1 MEIKANF
8 LLIGLFTL
16 AGLGAVLA
24 AFLWLGALRID
35 RDMTRYGILF
45 RDVSG
50 LSEAG
55 QVVFNGLPVGRV
67 TSLRLHDPDP
77 SLIYVEVEVD
87 TATPVRAD
95 TVAQLT
101 TQGVTGLSYI
111 ALLGG
116 TTDAP
121 FLPVDGDGPPL
132 IPSRPAMLQTLIA
145 DVPGLIEEA
154 SALITDLRTMTGPGT
169 REGVTSIIANLD
181 AASGKLD
188 ATLDGMAGLTEGLSA
203 AATQIGG
210 LGNTIAAL
218 EGDVRGTLANADA
231 ALIAATEGF
240 DAITPAVTDAR
251 EVLDLTRTLLRDD
264 APVTLET
271 YRIAGERLDQA
282 LTQADAAFDAV
293 EDASD
298 SVEEASDSITD
309 LTTGDGGAL
318 FASARTAL
326 DAAAPA
332 LRDDLPAA
340 LADLRAAAAETRAAL
355 DRIATNVTGATDQ
368 LDPLATEARAAL
380 TRATDLL
387 DRAEPSLDT
396 LDATLRSADDAFVAA
411 TSVIDTDIGPAMAD
425 LSAAATAIAS
435 DLPELTARAE
445 TVLGDIAAAV
455 QSVTPGLRAFGQT
468 TLPEYGRLAAD
479 GRALIRTISDAVRRI
494 ERDPARLL
502 QGDRVPEYRR

>member
-16 AGLGAVLA
+16 AGLGAILA

-67 TSLRLHDPDP
+67 TALRLHDPDP

-87 TATPVRAD
+87 TDTPVRAD

-121 FLPVDGDGPPL
+121 FLPVDGTDPPL

-145 DVPGLIEEA
+145 DVPGLVEEA
-154 SALITDLRTMTGPGT
+154 SALISDLRTMTGPET
-169 REGVTSIIANLD
+169 RDGIVGIVANLN

-203 AATQIGG
+203 AAIQIGG
-210 LGNTIAAL
+210 LGDTIAAL
-218 EGDVRGTLANADA
+218 DGDVRDTLAQADT
-231 ALIAATEGF
+231 ALAAATEGF
-240 DAITPAVTDAR
+240 DAIAPAVADAR
-251 EVLDLTRTLLRDD
+251 EVMDLTRALLAGD
-264 APVTLET
+264 APDMLAAW
-271 YRIAGERLDQA
+271 RAAGGRLDGA
-282 LTQADAAFDAV
+282 LVRSEDAMASIQ
-293 EDASD
+293 DASD
-298 SVEEASDSITD
+298 AVAT
-309 LTTGDGGAL
+309 LATGDGAAL
-318 FASARTAL
+318 LASARAAL
-326 DAAAPA
+326 DGATPA

-340 LADLRAAAAETRAAL
+340 MADLRAAAAETRGAL
-355 DRIATNVTGATDQ
+355 DRIAGDVGGSTGQ
-368 LDPLATEARAAL
+368 LDLLTTEARAAL
-380 TRATDLL
+380 ARATDLL

-396 LDATLRSADDAFVAA
+396 LDATLRSADDAFAA
-411 TSVIDTDIGPAMAD
+411 AAGVIDADLGPAMAD
-425 LSAAATAIAS
+425 LRAAATAIAR
-435 DLPELTARAE
+435 DLPGLAARADA
-445 TVLGDIAAAV
+445 VLGDVAGAV
-455 QSVTPGLRAFGQT
+455 QAVIPGLRAFGQT
-468 TLPEYGRLAAD
+468 TLPEYGRVATEA
-479 GRALIRTISDAVRRI
+479 RTLIRTIADAVRRL
-494 ERDPARLL
+494 EREPGQLL
-502 QGDRVPEYRR
+502 QRSRVPEYRRAP